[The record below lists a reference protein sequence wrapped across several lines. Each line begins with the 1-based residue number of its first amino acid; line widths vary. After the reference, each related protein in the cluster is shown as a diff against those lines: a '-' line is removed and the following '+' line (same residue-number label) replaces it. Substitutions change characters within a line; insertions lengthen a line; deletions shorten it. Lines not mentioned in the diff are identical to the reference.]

1 MTQPGTEDDRRT
13 AGQGGGR
20 LVGVGVGPGAPDLL
34 TLRAA
39 RLIEDAEVLAYP
51 TLAGAPSFA
60 RSIAA
65 AHIHGGAE
73 EIAIDIPMTPAR
85 EPAQRAYDAGAA
97 RIATHLEAGR
107 DVVCLCEGDPM
118 FYGSFMYLQARLAPR
133 FATEVVPGVTSM
145 AAAAAL
151 ARLPLGARNGRIA
164 VLPATLP
171 DDALAAGFGAH
182 ETVAVLKLGRH
193 FPRVRALVEA
203 LGLTGR
209 AVFVA
214 RATLDG
220 EVVVP
225 LAEAPA
231 DAPYFSLLL
240 VSKDSDP
247 WL

>member
-1 MTQPGTEDDRRT
+1 MIP
-13 AGQGGGR
+13 GR
-20 LVGVGVGPGAPDLL
+20 LIGVGVGPGAPDLL

-39 RLIEDAEVLAYP
+39 RLIEGARVLAYP
-51 TLAGAPSFA
+51 TLAGSPSFA

-65 AHIHGGAE
+65 AHVRDGAE

-85 EPAQRAYDAGAA
+85 APAQAAYDAGAE
-97 RIATHLEAGR
+97 RIAARLEQGQ

-133 FATEVVPGVTSM
+133 FPTEVVPGVTSV

-151 ARLPLGARNGRIA
+151 ARLPLGAREGRIA

-171 DDALAAGFGAH
+171 DEALRAGFASH

-193 FPRVRALVEA
+193 FARVRALIDD
-203 LGLTGR
+203 LGLTER
-209 AVFVA
+209 VTYVA
-214 RATLDG
+214 RATLAE
-220 EVVVP
+220 EVVLP
-225 LAEAPA
+225 LAHAPSE
-231 DAPYFSLLL
+231 APYFSLLL